1 MKLSRAFLLIAIL
14 SLNAGCGGG
23 SAGSAA
29 PASTTPVSTTP
40 AVPTPAP
47 TTPVPTTPAPTTPA
61 PTTPAP
67 TTSAAALYPDYNQSP
82 IAPDATGM
90 GSTAVQLASKIRL
103 GLNIGNTMEAIGG
116 ETGWGNPLITEAMIK
131 AAKADGFNAIRLP
144 VAWDQYANQQTA
156 KIDQAWL
163 DRVKQVVKYCVDNQM
178 YVLVDIHWDGGW
190 LERNVVPEKQVAVN
204 EKQKAFWTQI
214 ATQLRDF
221 DEHLM
226 FASANEPSVDTATQM
241 PVLMSYHQTF
251 IDAVR
256 ATGGKNAYRVLVVQ
270 GPSVDIDKS
279 AKLWT
284 VMPTDTVSN
293 KLMYEVHFYPW
304 NFTLMD
310 KDEVWGNQFYYWGKD
325 NHSTTDTAH
334 NPTWG
339 EEAYVD
345 QEFLSIRQQFVDKGI
360 PVVLGEYAA
369 MLRTNLTGDALALH
383 KKSRIYYINY
393 VTKSAVA
400 NGVLPFYWDV
410 GGLIDRGND
419 NAVLDPNILDAL
431 VKGATP

>member
-1 MKLSRAFLLIAIL
+1 MMKLARAFLLIGIL
-14 SLNAGCGGG
+14 LLNVGCGGG
-23 SAGSAA
+23 SDSSAA
-29 PASTTPVSTTP
+29 PVAPTPAPTTPAPTTPV
-40 AVPTPAP
+40 P

-61 PTTPAP
+61 AD
-67 TTSAAALYPDYNQSP
+67 LYPDYNKNP
-82 IAPDATGM
+82 VAPDASGM
-90 GSTAVQLASKIRL
+90 GSTAVQLASRIRL
-103 GLNIGNTMEAIGG
+103 GFNIGNTMEAIGG
-116 ETGWGNPLITEAMIK
+116 ETAWGNPLITEALIK
-131 AAKADGFNAIRLP
+131 AAKANGFNAIRLP

-156 KIDQAWL
+156 EIDQAWL

-178 YVLVDIHWDGGW
+178 YVLLNIHWDGGW
-190 LERNVVPEKQVAVN
+190 LEQNVQPDKQVAVN
-204 EKQKAFWTQI
+204 QKQKAFWAQI
-214 ATQLRDF
+214 ATQMRDF

-226 FASANEPSVDTATQM
+226 FAGSNEPSATTATQM

-251 IDAVR
+251 IDTVR

-270 GPSVDIDKS
+270 GPAVDIDYS

-284 VMPTDTVSN
+284 VMPNDTVSN

-304 NFTLMD
+304 QFTLME
-310 KDEVWGNQFYYWGKD
+310 KDEWWGHAFYYWGKD

-334 NPTWG
+334 NPDQM

-345 QEFLSIRQQFVDKGI
+345 QQFLKIKQQFVDKGI

-383 KKSRIYYINY
+383 KKSRVYYINY
-393 VTKSAVA
+393 TTHAAVA

-410 GGLIDRGND
+410 GSLIDRGNN
-419 NAVLDPNILDAL
+419 NAVLDPDLLNAL
-431 VKGATP
+431 VTGATP

>member
-1 MKLSRAFLLIAIL
+1 MMKLARAFLLIGIL
-14 SLNAGCGGG
+14 LLNVGCGGG
-23 SAGSAA
+23 SDSSAA
-29 PASTTPVSTTP
+29 PVAPTPAPTTPAPTTPV
-40 AVPTPAP
+40 P

-61 PTTPAP
+61 AD
-67 TTSAAALYPDYNQSP
+67 LYPDYNKNP
-82 IAPDATGM
+82 VAPDASGM
-90 GSTAVQLASKIRL
+90 GSTAVQLASRIRL
-103 GLNIGNTMEAIGG
+103 GFNIGNTMEAIGG
-116 ETGWGNPLITEAMIK
+116 ETAWGNPLITEALIK
-131 AAKADGFNAIRLP
+131 AAKANGFNAIRLP

-156 KIDQAWL
+156 EIDQAWL

-178 YVLVDIHWDGGW
+178 YVLLNIHWDGGW
-190 LERNVVPEKQVAVN
+190 LEQNVEPDKQVAVN
-204 EKQKAFWTQI
+204 QKQKAFWAQI
-214 ATQLRDF
+214 ATQMRDF

-226 FASANEPSVDTATQM
+226 FAGSNEPSATTATQM

-251 IDAVR
+251 IDTVR

-270 GPSVDIDKS
+270 GPAVDIDYS

-284 VMPTDTVSN
+284 VMPNDTVSN

-304 NFTLMD
+304 QFTLME
-310 KDEVWGNQFYYWGKD
+310 KDEWWGHAFYYWGKD

-334 NPTWG
+334 NPDQM

-345 QEFLSIRQQFVDKGI
+345 QQFLKIKQQFVDKGI

-383 KKSRIYYINY
+383 KKSRVYYINY
-393 VTKSAVA
+393 TTHAAVA

-410 GGLIDRGND
+410 GSLIDRGNN
-419 NAVLDPNILDAL
+419 NAVLDPDLLNAL
-431 VKGATP
+431 VTGATP

>member
-1 MKLSRAFLLIAIL
+1 MKLSSAFLLIGIL
-14 SLNAGCGGG
+14 SLNVGCGGG
-23 SAGSAA
+23 SAS
-29 PASTTPVSTTP
+29 
-40 AVPTPAP
+40 PTPG
-47 TTPVPTTPAPTTPA
+47 

-67 TTSAAALYPDYNQSP
+67 TTSVATTPTPTTPTPATPAPTTPAAGLYPDYNQNP

-90 GSTAVQLASKIRL
+90 GSTAVQLASRIRL
-103 GLNIGNTMEAIGG
+103 GFNIGNTMEAIGG
-116 ETGWGNPLITEAMIK
+116 ETAWGNPLITQELIK

-163 DRVKQVVKYCVDNQM
+163 DRVKLVVKYCVDNQM
-178 YVLVDIHWDGGW
+178 YVLVNIHWDGGW
-190 LERNVVPEKQVAVN
+190 LERNVVPDKQVAVN
-204 EKQKAFWTQI
+204 AKQKAFWTQI

-226 FASANEPSVDTATQM
+226 FASANEPSIDTATQM

-251 IDAVR
+251 VNAVR
-256 ATGGKNAYRVLVVQ
+256 ATGGKNAYRTLVIQ
-270 GPSVDIDKS
+270 GPQTDIDKTMQM
-279 AKLWT
+279 WT
-284 VMPTDTVSN
+284 GMPTDTVSN
-293 KLMYEVHFYPW
+293 KLMAEVHFYPW

-345 QEFLSIRQQFVDKGI
+345 QQFLLMKQKFVDKDI

-383 KKSRIYYINY
+383 KKSRIYYIQY
-393 VTKSAVA
+393 TTHAAVA
-400 NGVLPFYWDV
+400 NGVIPFYWDV
-410 GGLIDRGND
+410 GGLIDRSN
-419 NAVLDPNILDAL
+419 NTVLDPNLLDAL
-431 VKGATP
+431 VKGAAP

>member
-1 MKLSRAFLLIAIL
+1 MMKLARAFLLIGIL
-14 SLNAGCGGG
+14 LLNVGCGGG
-23 SAGSAA
+23 SDSSAA
-29 PASTTPVSTTP
+29 PV
-40 AVPTPAP
+40 AP
-47 TTPVPTTPAPTTPA
+47 TPAPTTPA

-67 TTSAAALYPDYNQSP
+67 TTPVPTTPVPTTPAPTTPAADLYPDYNKNP
-82 IAPDATGM
+82 VAPDASGM

-103 GLNIGNTMEAIGG
+103 GFNIGNTMEAIGG
-116 ETGWGNPLITEAMIK
+116 ETAWGNPQITEALIK
-131 AAKADGFNAIRLP
+131 AAKANGFNAIRLP

-156 KIDQAWL
+156 EIDQAWL

-178 YVLVDIHWDGGW
+178 YVLLNIHWDGGW
-190 LERNVVPEKQVAVN
+190 LEQNVEPDKQVAVN
-204 EKQKAFWTQI
+204 QKQKAFWAQI
-214 ATQLRDF
+214 ATQMRDF

-226 FASANEPSVDTATQM
+226 FAGSNEPSATTATQM

-251 IDAVR
+251 IDTVR

-270 GPSVDIDKS
+270 GPAVDIDYS

-284 VMPTDTVSN
+284 VMPNDTVSN

-304 NFTLMD
+304 QFTLME
-310 KDEVWGNQFYYWGKD
+310 KDEWWGHAFYYWGKD

-334 NPTWG
+334 NPDQM

-345 QEFLSIRQQFVDKGI
+345 QQFLKIKQQFVDKGI

-383 KKSRIYYINY
+383 KKSRVYYINY
-393 VTKSAVA
+393 TTHAAVA

-410 GGLIDRGND
+410 GSLIDRGNN
-419 NAVLDPNILDAL
+419 NAVLDPDLLNAL
-431 VKGATP
+431 VTGATP

>member
-1 MKLSRAFLLIAIL
+1 MMKLARAFLLIGIL
-14 SLNAGCGGG
+14 LLNVGCGGG
-23 SAGSAA
+23 SDSSAA
-29 PASTTPVSTTP
+29 PV
-40 AVPTPAP
+40 AP
-47 TTPVPTTPAPTTPA
+47 TPAPTTPA

-67 TTSAAALYPDYNQSP
+67 TTPVPTTPVPTTPAPTTPAADLYPDYNKNP
-82 IAPDATGM
+82 VAPDASGM
-90 GSTAVQLASKIRL
+90 GSTAVQLASRIRL
-103 GLNIGNTMEAIGG
+103 GFNIGNTMEAIGG
-116 ETGWGNPLITEAMIK
+116 ETAWGNPLITEALIK
-131 AAKADGFNAIRLP
+131 AAKANGFNAIRLP

-156 KIDQAWL
+156 EIDQAWL

-178 YVLVDIHWDGGW
+178 YVLLNIHWDGGW
-190 LERNVVPEKQVAVN
+190 LEQNVEPDKQVAVN
-204 EKQKAFWTQI
+204 QKQKAFWAQI
-214 ATQLRDF
+214 ATQMRDF

-226 FASANEPSVDTATQM
+226 FAGSNEPSATTATQM

-251 IDAVR
+251 IDTVR

-270 GPSVDIDKS
+270 GPAVDIDYS

-284 VMPTDTVSN
+284 VMPNDTVSN

-304 NFTLMD
+304 QFTLME
-310 KDEVWGNQFYYWGKD
+310 KDEWWGHAFYYWGKD

-334 NPTWG
+334 NPDQM

-345 QEFLSIRQQFVDKGI
+345 QQFLKIKQQFVDKGI

-383 KKSRIYYINY
+383 KKSRVYYINY
-393 VTKSAVA
+393 TTHAAVA

-410 GGLIDRGND
+410 GSLIDRGNN
-419 NAVLDPNILDAL
+419 NAVLDPDLLNAL
-431 VKGATP
+431 VTGATP

>member
-1 MKLSRAFLLIAIL
+1 MKLCRAFLLIGIL
-14 SLNAGCGGG
+14 LLNVGCGGG
-23 SAGSAA
+23 SASSAA
-29 PASTTPVSTTP
+29 PASATSV
-40 AVPTPAP
+40 APTPA
-47 TTPVPTTPAPTTPA
+47 PTTPAPTTPA

-67 TTSAAALYPDYNQSP
+67 TTPAPTTPTAGLYPDYNQNP

-103 GLNIGNTMEAIGG
+103 GFNIGNTMEAIGG
-116 ETGWGNPLITEAMIK
+116 ETAWGNPQITEALIK

-178 YVLVDIHWDGGW
+178 YVLVNIHWDGGW
-190 LERNVVPEKQVAVN
+190 LERNVEPDKQVAVN
-204 EKQKAFWTQI
+204 QKQKAFWTQI

-226 FASANEPSVDTATQM
+226 FAGSNEPSATTATQM

-270 GPSVDIDKS
+270 GPAVDIDYS

-304 NFTLMD
+304 QFTLME
-310 KDEVWGNQFYYWGKD
+310 KDEWWGNAFYYWGKD

-334 NPTWG
+334 NPTPGW

-345 QEFLSIRQQFVDKGI
+345 QQFLKIKQQFVDKGI

-369 MLRTNLTGDALALH
+369 MLRTNLTGDDLALH
-383 KKSRIYYINY
+383 KKSRVYYINY
-393 VTKSAVA
+393 TTHAAVA

-410 GGLIDRGND
+410 GGLIDRGNN
-419 NAVLDPNILDAL
+419 NAVLDPDLLNAL
-431 VKGATP
+431 VTGATP